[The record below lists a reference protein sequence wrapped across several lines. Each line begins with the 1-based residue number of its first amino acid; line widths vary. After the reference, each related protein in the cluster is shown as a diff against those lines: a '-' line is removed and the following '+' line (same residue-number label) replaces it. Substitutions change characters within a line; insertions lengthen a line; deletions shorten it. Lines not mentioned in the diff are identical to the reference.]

1 MRREGIGTFEQAMAT
16 PKTIPPEALRA
27 TVYTVHRERDG
38 RGVIKLDQTKSPPNP
53 AWSKRTAI
61 NFLKRYA
68 KDRPGGQVLE
78 HYERLDAL
86 LQGVMRSTR
95 T

>member
-1 MRREGIGTFEQAMAT
+1 M
-16 PKTIPPEALRA
+16 
-27 TVYTVHRERDG
+27 
-38 RGVIKLDQTKSPPNP
+38 IKLDQTKSPPNP

-68 KDRPGGQVLE
+68 RDRPGGQVLE
-78 HYERLDAL
+78 HFERLDAL